1 MNQQL
6 QTVKAAP
13 VQGHSFEP
21 QNIEEAMKLADM
33 LSNSGLVPSALRNKP
48 ADVLVVLMKGRELGL
63 SPMASMGNIHVI
75 EGKATL
81 SSDLIQ
87 GLVLKSGKCEYFKLV
102 EGTATVA
109 RYATKRTDAPG
120 ETVMEFTIEDAKLAG
135 LLNKDNWR
143 KYPKAMLRA
152 RCAADLLRE
161 VYPDVCAGLC
171 DTDEA
176 DDIRQSSMSPREV
189 AVEKATAGRPKDT
202 NSLKDALRE
211 KLAPGANV
219 GRVIEASK
227 ATQQEAAARYSQAL
241 ADEVPARAQAKAE
254 MEEVEDDDPFGMG
267 EGTPLP
273 SPAVVQPEP
282 MDPRAFLTDPE
293 NWTRDVCHPNSL
305 AVTSRLKLGQSMGET
320 WGTWEEWANKH
331 WWKGKH
337 SGKYT
342 PAQVILGGKGGGR
355 HAIVKS
361 VVDYALK
368 SIAEGRPLESIGSP
382 AIVADYCLA
391 MMEHRYEL
399 MESVG
404 LNPETAG
411 DVEGTES

>member
-6 QTVKAAP
+6 QTKTAAP

-21 QNIEEAMKLADM
+21 QNIEEAMKLAGM
-33 LSNSGLVPSALRNKP
+33 LSDSGLVPSALRGKP

-63 SPMASMGNIHVI
+63 SPMASLGNIHVI

-87 GLVLKSGKCEYFKLV
+87 GLVLDSGVCEYFRLV
-102 EGTATVA
+102 ESTNAVA
-109 RYATKRTDAPG
+109 RYVTKRKDSEH
-120 ETVMEFTIEDAKLAG
+120 ETPMEFTIEDAKNAG

-152 RCAADLLRE
+152 RAAADLLRE
-161 VYPDVCAGLC
+161 VYPDVCAGLY
-171 DTDEA
+171 DADEA

-189 AVEKATAGRPKDT
+189 AAEVATKGRPKDT
-202 NSLKDALRE
+202 DSLKEALRA
-211 KLAPGANV
+211 KLAPGAAQ
-219 GRVIEASK
+219 GRIIEAAK
-227 ATQQEAAARYSQAL
+227 ATPVDA
-241 ADEVPARAQAKAE
+241 PAK
-254 MEEVEDDDPFGMG
+254 VVDDDPFGMG
-267 EGTPLP
+267 ESAPTAPP
-273 SPAVVQPEP
+273 VTPEP
-282 MDPRAFLTDPE
+282 DAARTPDDPRDFLTDPE
-293 NWTRDVCHPNSL
+293 NWARDICGPEWP
-305 AVTSRLKLGQSMGET
+305 AVEARLKLGQRMGET
-320 WGTWEEWANKH
+320 WGTWEEWANKN

-337 SGKYT
+337 SAKYT
-342 PAQVILGGKGGGR
+342 PAQAILGGKGGGR

-368 SIAEGRPLESIGSP
+368 SIAEGRSVESIGAP

-404 LNPETAG
+404 LNPATAG
-411 DVEGTES
+411 DTESES